1 LSPGLI
7 QNYETAAISLFQ
19 SLSRYKLMS
28 SSHFLS
34 IYEIYGYRLNNI
46 GGDLGMLMNNM
57 QVLKNELQRVYL
69 LLIKIVKILI

>member
-1 LSPGLI
+1 
-7 QNYETAAISLFQ
+7 
-19 SLSRYKLMS
+19 MS
-28 SSHFLS
+28 SSRFLS

-69 LLIKIVKILI
+69 LLIKIVKILIWKRLA

>member
-1 LSPGLI
+1 
-7 QNYETAAISLFQ
+7 
-19 SLSRYKLMS
+19 MS

-69 LLIKIVKILI
+69 LLIKIVKILIWKRLA